1 MDLFFHFERFSKDLG
16 YMDQELPTAAYYFVL
31 DALMAV
37 GSLVLVAA
45 VLYWAVIS
53 ACVLLVLFALLG
65 VSYLRTS
72 REVKRNDAISRS
84 PMYSHITD
92 TLEGL
97 TSIQCFQ
104 AEERFIRDFFRFV

>member
-1 MDLFFHFERFSKDLG
+1 
-16 YMDQELPTAAYYFVL
+16 MDQELPTAAYYVTL
-31 DALMAV
+31 TTLMAI

-53 ACVLLVLFALLG
+53 ACFVLVLFALLG
-65 VSYLRTS
+65 MTYLRTS
-72 REVKRNDAISRS
+72 REVKRLDAISRS

-104 AEERFIRDFFRFV
+104 AEERLTRDFFRFV

>member
-1 MDLFFHFERFSKDLG
+1 
-16 YMDQELPTAAYYFVL
+16 MDQELPTAAYYFVL

-65 VSYLRTS
+65 VVLSEDVS
-72 REVKRNDAISRS
+72 
-84 PMYSHITD
+84 
-92 TLEGL
+92 
-97 TSIQCFQ
+97 
-104 AEERFIRDFFRFV
+104 